1 MANTRSG
8 PAQQRARLAAG
19 QRRAAQ
25 SAAKPASTGRR
36 RGAAPS
42 RKPAA
47 AAAPKP
53 KPSTEKAGPAM
64 PDRLRNAPP
73 APKLPAASRRPA
85 SPARPAAAA
94 KPKAPAAKPA
104 AAKPKVAET
113 SGIGPVKAGDSY
125 SRKINSLQEQVRKLR
140 EMREASIK
148 RQGK

>member
-1 MANTRSG
+1 MANTRSS
-8 PAQQRARLAAG
+8 AS
-19 QRRAAQ
+19 RRAAERRA
-25 SAAKPASTGRR
+25 SRPAATPAALKPPTR
-36 RGAAPS
+36 RGARPV

-47 AAAPKP
+47 TAPKP
-53 KPSTEKAGPAM
+53 KPSTEKAGPTM
-64 PDRLRNAPP
+64 PDRLKNSPP

-85 SPARPAAAA
+85 SPARTVAAT

-104 AAKPKVAET
+104 ATKPKAAET

>member
-1 MANTRSG
+1 MANTRSS
-8 PAQQRARLAAG
+8 AS
-19 QRRAAQ
+19 RRAAERRA
-25 SAAKPASTGRR
+25 SRPAAPAATKPPTR
-36 RGAAPS
+36 RGARPV

-53 KPSTEKAGPAM
+53 KLSTQKAGPAV
-64 PDRLRNAPP
+64 PDRLKNAPP

-85 SPARPAAAA
+85 SPARPVAAA

>member
-1 MANTRSG
+1 MANTRSS
-8 PAQQRARLAAG
+8 AS
-19 QRRAAQ
+19 RRAAERRA
-25 SAAKPASTGRR
+25 SRPAPAAPKPPIR
-36 RGAAPS
+36 RGARIV
-42 RKPAA
+42 RKPA

-85 SPARPAAAA
+85 SPARPAAA